1 MRQVTEDDITGEV
14 LRRFSGTPDT
24 RLKQIMHSLVAH
36 LHAFVREVE
45 LTESEWFEAIRLL
58 SEAGRISVNGRQEF
72 VLFSDTLG
80 VSMLVDL
87 INHRKPEGAT
97 ESTVLGPF
105 YVEES
110 PELPYGGNIAW
121 HDDGIPALVY
131 GRVLDIARRP
141 IPGARVEVW
150 QTASDGLYDV
160 QNPGLEEQYMRGW
173 FVTDG
178 EGRYRVRTV
187 RPVSYPIPFD
197 GPVGAM
203 LRATN
208 RQHYRP
214 AHVHFR
220 ISAPGVE
227 TLTTHL
233 FDSTDKLIDADP
245 VFGVKESLICDFLRH
260 DEPDPGIDLA
270 PPFYTLEY
278 DFVMKP
284 AATKRVGQPA

>member
-1 MRQVTEDDITGEV
+1 MRQVTEDDITAEV
-14 LRRFSGTPDT
+14 LRRFERTPDA
-24 RLKQIMHSLVAH
+24 RLKQIMRALVTH
-36 LHAFVREVE
+36 LHAFLREVE

-72 VLFSDTLG
+72 VLLSDTLG

-105 YVEES
+105 YVEDS
-110 PELPYGGNIAW
+110 PEMAYGGNIAW

-131 GRVLDIARRP
+131 GRVLDMGRRP
-141 IPGARVEVW
+141 IPGARMEVW

-160 QNPGLEEQYMRGW
+160 QNPGLEEHHMRGC
-173 FVTDG
+173 FRTDS
-178 EGRYRVRTV
+178 EGRYLVRTV

-214 AHVHFR
+214 AHVHFK
-220 ISAPGVE
+220 ISAPAVE

-233 FDSTDKLIDADP
+233 FDSTDKLLEADP
-245 VFGVKESLICDFLRH
+245 VFGVKESLVCDFVRH
-260 DEPDPGIDLA
+260 DKADPRFDVA

-278 DFVMKP
+278 DFLMKP
-284 AATKRVGQPA
+284 AATVRTGQTA